1 MLDFLSWREGYRL
14 SLAGVTGI
22 IVSIGI
28 TADSFIVYFERIRDE
43 LREGKS
49 LEGAVETGWRRARRT
64 VLASDAVNLLAA
76 AVLFVLA
83 VGDVQGFALTLG
95 LSTLIDVLVVTLFTH
110 PILQLLARRPFFA
123 EGHAFSGLDPRAL
136 GAVYRGRGQFREPA
150 IAGRGAVR
158 GGGRGPAAADDRRAE
173 GRRAG
178 RRREGTRLMAGG
190 LTRFGNDLYTG
201 ARSIDFI
208 KRRRIWYL
216 VSGTAVVLALVL
228 PLLVLPIFGRGFH
241 FGIEFTGGS
250 QFTISGSSKVH
261 GPEARTSG
269 GAVRHRT
276 EVEPHDRDRRWRP
289 APRADHA
296 ARPEG
301 RHRESRRGRRRR
313 SRRRTACRTRR
324 RRRPASRRRSSA
336 RPGARTSP
344 SGAIR
349 GLIIFLVLV
358 AIVMA
363 VYFRTWK
370 MSVAGIVS
378 LIHDLIITAGVYGIV
393 GFEITPAAVIGFLT
407 ILGYSLYDT
416 VVVFDKIRENTSRMG
431 DRSTRT
437 FAETVNLAVNQTLV
451 RSINTS
457 VVGLLPIASILFI
470 GTTLL
475 GAGTLRDIS
484 LALFI
489 GIIVGTYST
498 IFVAAPLYTDL
509 RGDRA
514 GDQAAGAPGADREG
528 ARLSQR
534 EVPAWPGVSLHEAGG
549 GE

>member
-1 MLDFLSWREGYRL
+1 
-14 SLAGVTGI
+14 
-22 IVSIGI
+22 
-28 TADSFIVYFERIRDE
+28 
-43 LREGKS
+43 
-49 LEGAVETGWRRARRT
+49 
-64 VLASDAVNLLAA
+64 
-76 AVLFVLA
+76 
-83 VGDVQGFALTLG
+83 
-95 LSTLIDVLVVTLFTH
+95 
-110 PILQLLARRPFFA
+110 
-123 EGHAFSGLDPRAL
+123 
-136 GAVYRGRGQFREPA
+136 
-150 IAGRGAVR
+150 
-158 GGGRGPAAADDRRAE
+158 
-173 GRRAG
+173 
-178 RRREGTRLMAGG
+178 MAGG

-208 KRRRIWYL
+208 KRRRLWYL
-216 VSGTAVVLALVL
+216 VSTLAVLISLLV
-228 PLLVLPIFGRGFH
+228 PLLVLPAIGRGFH

-250 QFTISGSSKVH
+250 QFIVHGSSKDVQNTNLAH
-261 GPEARTSG
+261 DAVQSVTGNDVEPQVAIVGGKDVRVQTTQLDPKGGTART
-269 GAVRHRT
+269 
-276 EVEPHDRDRRWRP
+276 DRVQAALARAYGVPNP
-289 APRADHA
+289 ATD
-296 ARPEG
+296 
-301 RHRESRRGRRRR
+301 
-313 SRRRTACRTRR
+313 TAGV
-324 RRRPASRRRSSA
+324 SSSFIG
-336 RPGARTSP
+336 PTWGQDIS

-349 GLIIFLVLV
+349 GLVIFLVLV

-416 VVVFDKIRENTSRMG
+416 VVVFDKIRENTARMT
-431 DRSTRT
+431 DRSNRT

-457 VVGLLPIASILFI
+457 IVGLLPIASILFI

-509 RGDRA
+509 RGTEPAIKLQARRA
-514 GDQAAGAPGADREG
+514 LAARASA
-528 ARLSQR
+528 
-534 EVPAWPGVSLHEAGG
+534 
-549 GE
+549 

>member
-1 MLDFLSWREGYRL
+1 
-14 SLAGVTGI
+14 
-22 IVSIGI
+22 
-28 TADSFIVYFERIRDE
+28 
-43 LREGKS
+43 
-49 LEGAVETGWRRARRT
+49 
-64 VLASDAVNLLAA
+64 
-76 AVLFVLA
+76 
-83 VGDVQGFALTLG
+83 
-95 LSTLIDVLVVTLFTH
+95 
-110 PILQLLARRPFFA
+110 
-123 EGHAFSGLDPRAL
+123 
-136 GAVYRGRGQFREPA
+136 
-150 IAGRGAVR
+150 
-158 GGGRGPAAADDRRAE
+158 
-173 GRRAG
+173 
-178 RRREGTRLMAGG
+178 MAGG
-190 LTRFGNDLYTG
+190 LTSFGNDLYTG

-208 KRRRIWYL
+208 KRRRIWYV
-216 VSGTAVVLALVL
+216 VSGAAVLLSLLLPLVVL
-228 PLLVLPIFGRGFH
+228 PNFNHGFH

-250 QFTISGSSKVH
+250 QFTVQRVGTDQQTGVRAVQSVTGPEVQPLPAVVGGDSIQIQTAQLDRSGSTTVSDRVAAALAKAYDVPLSRVSTSYI
-261 GPEARTSG
+261 GPTWG
-269 GAVRHRT
+269 Q
-276 EVEPHDRDRRWRP
+276 DI
-289 APRADHA
+289 
-296 ARPEG
+296 
-301 RHRESRRGRRRR
+301 
-313 SRRRTACRTRR
+313 
-324 RRRPASRRRSSA
+324 SA
-336 RPGARTSP
+336 
-344 SGAIR
+344 GAIR
-349 GLIIFLVLV
+349 GLVIFLVLV

-378 LIHDLIITAGVYGIV
+378 LVHDLIITAGVYGIV

-509 RGDRA
+509 RSTEPAIKLQTRRVLDARRN
-514 GDQAAGAPGADREG
+514 QAVE
-528 ARLSQR
+528 ARVR
-534 EVPAWPGVSLHEAGG
+534 V
-549 GE
+549 